1 MTAVI
6 GTNGAEP
13 LAPPVTAG
21 ADAPVAAAPVAAA
34 PVAEPG
40 TRSQPNSAL
49 DDELL
54 DAIVWQVRERFGDRL
69 PPQPPPGRMETE
81 PERRLREEQTS
92 HVLYDDV
99 MPALNRE
106 RLDAGVRVLT
116 EAEEDLVV
124 GRIIDAMFALGRLG
138 EVLRD
143 DGVENIIVMG
153 AMAVRVEHADG
164 TVTTRPPLVERDE
177 DLMVLIREQAI
188 AADRPFSYRHPF
200 LDLQLPD
207 GSRFHGEGF
216 DVVERPIITI
226 RRHRYV
232 EITLDDLIGY
242 GTIDDGLAHLL
253 ATAVHAGFVIVVTGM
268 MNSGKTTTLRALC
281 SEIDPDE
288 VIATVETDFELGLH
302 RSTRFHWVHAYQ
314 SRPPTSEEAA
324 GVSCQDLMTPAVRLN
339 ASRVVVGEVRS
350 GEAGAFVDAI
360 SIGNGAMSSVH
371 GYSCRNGLDRLA
383 TLMNRHNDVE
393 ILTAMELVYGNVD
406 LVVHMERSRRG
417 RYVKEVLAPSMA
429 GRELATTPLYGP
441 GSDRRA
447 QPIGMPTEPMIQRL
461 IEIDAAFDLEL
472 FQRPASYLPLRRPV
486 SVAARVS

>member
-13 LAPPVTAG
+13 LAPPVVAG
-21 ADAPVAAAPVAAA
+21 ADAPVAA
-34 PVAEPG
+34 PG

-207 GSRFHGEGF
+207 GSRFHGEGCGQ
-216 DVVERPIITI
+216 VLRRVELVPVAVCGEGAELVAQGFEVG
-226 RRHRYV
+226 HGGHH
-232 EITLDDLIGY
+232 EMGW
-242 GTIDDGLAHLL
+242 GTNG
-253 ATAVHAGFVIVVTGM
+253 
-268 MNSGKTTTLRALC
+268 TTL
-281 SEIDPDE
+281 
-288 VIATVETDFELGLH
+288 
-302 RSTRFHWVHAYQ
+302 
-314 SRPPTSEEAA
+314 
-324 GVSCQDLMTPAVRLN
+324 
-339 ASRVVVGEVRS
+339 
-350 GEAGAFVDAI
+350 
-360 SIGNGAMSSVH
+360 
-371 GYSCRNGLDRLA
+371 
-383 TLMNRHNDVE
+383 
-393 ILTAMELVYGNVD
+393 
-406 LVVHMERSRRG
+406 SRR
-417 RYVKEVLAPSMA
+417 
-429 GRELATTPLYGP
+429 
-441 GSDRRA
+441 
-447 QPIGMPTEPMIQRL
+447 
-461 IEIDAAFDLEL
+461 
-472 FQRPASYLPLRRPV
+472 
-486 SVAARVS
+486 